1 MTYLLVDPKQK
12 PKGAKICYQI
22 KKTIE
27 QSLKHIAQIE
37 QSNRI
42 KQRQQKKLQA
52 KKDQRRNYITGEL
65 VSRYFPE
72 VLKLEPGTNEQNAV
86 TFSSLESFLSV
97 LASNQELIKQ
107 IKRDTTNNKQ
117 QL

>member
-1 MTYLLVDPKQK
+1 MSSTLDERIAKSKEHTAKLERQK
-12 PKGAKICYQI
+12 RQEQKRKRSAK
-22 KKTIE
+22 K
-27 QSLKHIAQIE
+27 
-37 QSNRI
+37 
-42 KQRQQKKLQA
+42 
-52 KKDQRRNYITGEL
+52 KKDQRRNYIIGEL
-65 VSRYFPE
+65 VSHYFPE

>member
-1 MTYLLVDPKQK
+1 MKK
-12 PKGAKICYQI
+12 

-52 KKDQRRNYITGEL
+52 KKDQRRNYIIGEL
-65 VSRYFPE
+65 VSHYFPE
-72 VLKLEPGTNEQNAV
+72 VLKLEPGTKEQNTV
-86 TFSSLESFLSV
+86 TFSSLESFLSA
-97 LASNQELIKQ
+97 LASDQELVRQ
-107 IKRDTTNNKQ
+107 IKRNASNNE
-117 QL
+117 